1 MVENLNQKKIPCQ
14 ITYKPSAN
22 KVVTSKIIIRDIFQ
36 KAGRLYLV
44 TETGLA
50 ILLEELVAIVALE
63 D

>member
-1 MVENLNQKKIPCQ
+1 MVENLNQKKMSCQ

-22 KVVTSKIIIRDIFQ
+22 KIITSKIIIRDIFKKMDQ
-36 KAGRLYLV
+36 LYLV

-50 ILLEELVAIVALE
+50 ISLEKLVAIVPLE